1 MGFESFWNSGMG
13 VRCPSRPAENSGR
26 VFLDLVWPPLSVL
39 EVSPSMPWWRFTE
52 QHLLVVSDLFRV
64 YICLEFLKQM
74 YCRKTGFFIN
84 IWIVLELGV
93 SNFIPVWI
101 SKTWEWSRR
110 RWAAFLCDGSELCLL
125 SWCVVATAVTILGEA
140 AAFSWRAA
148 DHTWG

>member
-1 MGFESFWNSGMG
+1 MGFEAFWHSGMG
-13 VRCPSRPAENSGR
+13 ISCLLRR
-26 VFLDLVWPPLSVL
+26 VGECSQTWCDPHYLSL
-39 EVSPSMPWWRFTE
+39 KCHLQMPWWRFME

-93 SNFIPVWI
+93 SNFIRVWI

-110 RWAAFLCDGSELCLL
+110 RWAVFQCDGSELCLL
-125 SWCVVATAVTILGEA
+125 SWCVVATAVTSLGEA
-140 AAFSWRAA
+140 AAFSWRAIGP
-148 DHTWG
+148 HLG

>member
-64 YICLEFLKQM
+64 YM
-74 YCRKTGFFIN
+74 P
-84 IWIVLELGV
+84 WISETNVLQENRLFHQHLNCTWLGV

-110 RWAAFLCDGSELCLL
+110 RWAVFLCDGSDLCLL